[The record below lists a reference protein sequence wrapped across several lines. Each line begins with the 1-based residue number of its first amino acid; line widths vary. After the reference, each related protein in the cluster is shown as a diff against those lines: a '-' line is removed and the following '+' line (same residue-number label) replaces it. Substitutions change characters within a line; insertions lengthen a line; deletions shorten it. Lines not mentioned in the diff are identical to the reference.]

1 MSQPQRPTFINLPQ
15 PPSNPETPSEMPGT
29 PTSTT
34 TSLSALSTTAIKDGH
49 RGHALPDHTHGG
61 NHQHTHS
68 LEAERADRISRLAGL
83 GNLTTLRP
91 PHPGHHGG
99 AGAQHP
105 SSQPNPA
112 VPGGFTPAAPFQSA
126 SQGTYHFDAA
136 GQPVA
141 NTKMSTVGSASATE
155 SVGGRTIERDDVA
168 DEDTNM
174 SVDTNYRD
182 TEMDDASGYMASAGR
197 EVDMDDDGMATRS
210 IGGDDDPMSDDGSA
224 SLVGFGEGA
233 GSTVSGP
240 ISLRRPL
247 PMGASA
253 GNPAGFAAG
262 GLERTNSG
270 LSDGQSPIG
279 GPPGSAAGGFRRD
292 IVRPLAPV
300 TSAGIGAG
308 LPSGDTDQLSSG
320 GTPVTAAAVRE
331 RQQAR
336 MVDGVTMDGRHTQ
349 AVPPGDDNAYVDT
362 TSRPP
367 VPIAQPGTTLPPLR
381 ETRQARRGGR

>member
-1 MSQPQRPTFINLPQ
+1 
-15 PPSNPETPSEMPGT
+15 MPGT

-68 LEAERADRISRLAGL
+68 LEAERADRISRLTGL
-83 GNLTTLRP
+83 GNLNTLRP

-99 AGAQHP
+99 AGAQQQ
-105 SSQPNPA
+105 SSQPNLTA
-112 VPGGFTPAAPFQSA
+112 PGTLTSTAPFQPA
-126 SQGTYHFDAA
+126 AQGTYHFDAA
-136 GQPVA
+136 GQPTA

-155 SVGGRTIERDDVA
+155 SVGGRTIER

-182 TEMDDASGYMASAGR
+182 TEMDDASGYMASGVR
-197 EVDMDDDGMATRS
+197 DVDMDDDAMASRS
-210 IGGDDDPMSDDGSA
+210 VAGDDDPMSDDGSA

-240 ISLRRPL
+240 ISSFRRPL

-253 GNPAGFAAG
+253 GNPAGFG

-270 LSDGQSPIG
+270 LSEGQSPTIG
-279 GPPGSAAGGFRRD
+279 GAPSAGGFRRD
-292 IVRPLAPV
+292 IVRPLVPIAP
-300 TSAGIGAG
+300 AAAFAG
-308 LPSGDTDQLSSG
+308 LPSGDSEQLSG
-320 GTPVTAAAVRE
+320 GGNTPVTVAAARE

-336 MVDGVTMDGRHTQ
+336 LLDGVVQDGRHTSS
-349 AVPPGDDNAYVDT
+349 ADDNAFVDT
-362 TSRPP
+362 TSRSP
-367 VPIAQPGTTLPPLR
+367 VPVAQQTVGTILPPLR